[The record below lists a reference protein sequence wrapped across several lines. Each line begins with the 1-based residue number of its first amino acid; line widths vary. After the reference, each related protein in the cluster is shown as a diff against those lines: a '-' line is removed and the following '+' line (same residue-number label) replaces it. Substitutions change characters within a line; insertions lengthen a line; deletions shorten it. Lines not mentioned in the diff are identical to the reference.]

1 MMNILRRLFKEMQ
14 SKTQSAATAD
24 ARKRTYGI
32 YCLAEKFGRIII
44 SI

>member
-1 MMNILRRLFKEMQ
+1 MNILRRLLEKMQ

-32 YCLAEKFGRIII
+32 YSLAEKFGRIII